1 MREITPQ
8 PGFTALEVEGVM
20 ESGQYVYTDCFT
32 IYPLQGDALRYTTY
46 QRDISVLPLDGGA
59 TRQLFYGN
67 RLLIKGLRVNASVGI
82 EVDEQELNLDYTND
96 LYFQNQL
103 SWAQALLLGRLDGAT
118 IRRDRFIANSNRVW
132 MGGFPMFRGLV
143 STLKTV
149 GRASATMNV
158 KSDLVLLN
166 VQMPRDLWE
175 ANCKNTL
182 GDPICGINLEDYA
195 VLGTVGS
202 GSTRNYLVWSG
213 VSSDYALGK
222 IHIANGDS
230 TTRVRTISRVD
241 GSGIYLSY
249 PLDFDPEDG
258 LSFTAYP
265 GCDRTMDR
273 CPFFHPTDWQK
284 FFKGFPYIPVAETAV
299 G

>member
-1 MREITPQ
+1 MRTITPQ
-8 PGFTALEVEGVM
+8 PGFTAAEVEAVM
-20 ESGQYVYTDCFT
+20 DSGQFVYTDCFT
-32 IYPLQGDALRYTTY
+32 IYPISGIAMRYTTY
-46 QRDISVLPLDGGA
+46 QRDISLVPLDGGA
-59 TRQLFYGN
+59 TRQTFQGN
-67 RLLIKGLRVNASVGI
+67 KLLIKGLRVKASVGI
-82 EVDEQELNLDYTND
+82 EVDEQELGLDYTND
-96 LYFQNQL
+96 PIFQNQI
-103 SWAQALLLGRLDGAT
+103 SWPQALLLGRLDGAT
-118 IRRDRFIANSNRVW
+118 IRRDRFIANTDRVW

-182 GDPICGINLEDYA
+182 GDPICGINLESYA
-195 VLGTVGS
+195 VLGTVGV
-202 GSTRNYLVWSG
+202 GSTRTYLVWAG

-241 GSGIYLSY
+241 ASGIYLSY
-249 PLDFDPEDG
+249 PLDFDPGSG

-265 GCDRTMDR
+265 GCDRTMSR
-273 CPFFHPTDWQK
+273 CPFFHPTDWEK
-284 FFKGFPYIPVAETAV
+284 YFKGFPFIPVAETAV